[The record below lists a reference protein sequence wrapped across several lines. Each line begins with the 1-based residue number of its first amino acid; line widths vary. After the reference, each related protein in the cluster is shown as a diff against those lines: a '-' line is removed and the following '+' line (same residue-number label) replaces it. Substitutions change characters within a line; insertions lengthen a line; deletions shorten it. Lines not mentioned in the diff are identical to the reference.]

1 MATSLFNG
9 TCSAFKLVGDNPI
22 ATLDGP
28 VYRSDSGPSELDAL
42 VADSRAGIG
51 IVGGKRC
58 Y

>member
-1 MATSLFNG
+1 M
-9 TCSAFKLVGDNPI
+9 CSAFKLVGDNPI